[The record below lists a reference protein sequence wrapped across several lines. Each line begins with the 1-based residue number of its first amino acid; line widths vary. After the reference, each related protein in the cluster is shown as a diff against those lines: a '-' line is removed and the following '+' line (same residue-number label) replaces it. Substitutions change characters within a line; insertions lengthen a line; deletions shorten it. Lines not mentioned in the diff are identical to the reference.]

1 MRGLSSIFF
10 TFCNEL
16 NKLKKY
22 KGTNVRLYLLYDI
35 KITLKSNFLSKN
47 VILLS
52 LCTQS
57 CYGRHNVPENLYG
70 KNGATLD
77 LANIN

>member
-10 TFCNEL
+10 TFCNEF
-16 NKLKKY
+16 NKFKKY
-22 KGTNVRLYLLYDI
+22 KGTNVRLYLSYDI

-57 CYGRHNVPENLYG
+57 CYGRHNVSRKSVNH
-70 KNGATLD
+70 
-77 LANIN
+77 

>member
-10 TFCNEL
+10 TFCNEF

-22 KGTNVRLYLLYDI
+22 KGTNVRLYLSYDI

-57 CYGRHNVPENLYG
+57 CYGRHNVSRKSVNH
-70 KNGATLD
+70 
-77 LANIN
+77 